1 MRFDGARTH
10 LAHGR
15 AARRI
20 RRWRVAREALTA
32 AMEAFDALGSPG
44 WAEQA
49 RTELARVGGRKPRTD
64 ATELTQT
71 EHQVARLAASGQTN
85 KEIAQAL
92 FVTTHTVE
100 AHLTNV
106 YAKLGVRSRTE
117 LVTRL

>member
-1 MRFDGARTH
+1 M
-10 LAHGR
+10 
-15 AARRI
+15 

-32 AMEAFDALGSPG
+32 ATEAFDALGSPG

-49 RTELARVGGRKPRTD
+49 RAELARVGGRKPRTD

-100 AHLTNV
+100 AHLTSV